1 MNGTSYYRPLVSVII
16 PNYNHAPFLKK
27 RIDSVLNQ
35 SYSNIEVIILD
46 DCSTD
51 ESRDI
56 IEFYRG
62 HEKISH
68 IEYNAINS
76 GSTFKQWQKGFVISK
91 GEWIWIAESDD
102 IAEPNFLESLIIN
115 EAASISKIRYSA
127 SYVINENDEIIS
139 EFIVPSNIPE
149 DIVNTSGEEFIQN
162 YLVKENSIPNAS
174 SVIFNRKLL
183 NSGIFQNLKD
193 FKLNGDWMFWIQLS
207 MQAKIYY
214 CATPLNK
221 FRVHSQNVR
230 NKESTNALLE
240 YIRVAKFLDSI
251 GYSAEVSDRLR
262 YIFNNQKLRLE
273 EKRKIL
279 FFFIKR
285 KYFNQLIKLVAN
297 R

>member
-1 MNGTSYYRPLVSVII
+1 MHGENSYNPLVSVII
-16 PNYNHAPFLKK
+16 PNYNHAPFLKE

-35 SYSNIEVIILD
+35 TYRNFEVILLD

-51 ESRDI
+51 NSREI
-56 IEFYRG
+56 IERYRG
-62 HEKISH
+62 QEKISH
-68 IEYNAINS
+68 IEYNAANS
-76 GSTFKQWQKGFVISK
+76 GSTFKQWEKGINMAK
-91 GEWIWIAESDD
+91 GDWIWIAESDD
-102 IAEPNFLESLIIN
+102 IAEPIFLESLIIN

-127 SYVINENDEIIS
+127 SYVINENNETIS
-139 EFIVPSNIPE
+139 EYIVPSNIPE
-149 DIVNTSGEEFIQN
+149 DIVNTSGEEFIQHF
-162 YLVKENSIPNAS
+162 LIKENSIPNAS

-183 NSGIFQNLKD
+183 KSSIFQKLKD
-193 FKLNGDWMFWIQLS
+193 FKLNGDWMFWILLS
-207 MQAKIYY
+207 MQSKIYY
-214 CATPLNK
+214 CAKPLNK

-240 YIRVAKFLDSI
+240 YIKVAQFLDSI

-273 EKRKIL
+273 EKRKIV

-285 KYFNQLIKLVAN
+285 KHFKHLIKLFAN